1 MEVSKFRRED
11 GVFINRKYI
20 DDIPYTYEVMLYEDK
35 PVIDCKVS
43 FDFNGQMIGHPT
55 EDKRDWHS
63 GFIHEEKLRFK
74 LFHQL
79 EKTSVGVRDLPFA
92 ISETSDKY
100 RKLLD
105 GFDGRR

>member
-1 MEVSKFRRED
+1 MPWIKLVEH
-11 GVFINRKYI
+11 GYI

-79 EKTSVGVRDLPFA
+79 EKTSVGVRDLPLR
-92 ISETSDKY
+92 Y
-100 RKLLD
+100 QKLLISISKETI
-105 GFDGRR
+105 GRL